1 MVLSCNNHA
10 ASHSIYRSIMVWTES
25 KDLSLLRT
33 IAAEGIFVNTKAGSR
48 ERGAAWLNVASALA
62 AESLTVTARSVR
74 DRYNILA
81 RKWKAKVGA
90 EEKESGGGE
99 KHMTEVEVLLE
110 ELVELESE
118 SEKVAEQQNEEKKA
132 AAEKEKKQATEMRQR
147 ALERFGET
155 RKRQTETEKEE
166 GKKETKR
173 RSGGGALEWLKE
185 KGESLRE
192 LKEKELQDKK
202 QEREIQKMQHEQFVG
217 QLQATQVANNEQ
229 MKMFQQQMLQQMQ
242 QQQHQQQQ
250 QQQQFTMLQHQMM
263 VMMQQH
269 AQLMSNLLKKDE

>member
-1 MVLSCNNHA
+1 
-10 ASHSIYRSIMVWTES
+10 MVWTES

-48 ERGAAWLNVASALA
+48 ERGAAWLNVASALM

-74 DRYNILA
+74 DRYHILA
-81 RKWKAKVGA
+81 KKWKAKVGA

-99 KHMTEVEVLLE
+99 KDMTEVEVLLE

-118 SEKVAEQQNEEKKA
+118 SEKVAEQQNEAKKA
-132 AAEKEKKQATEMRQR
+132 AAAKEKKQATEMRQR

-173 RSGGGALEWLKE
+173 RRSGGGALEWLKE

-202 QEREIQKMQHEQFVG
+202 EEREIQKMQHEQFVG
-217 QLQATQVANNEQ
+217 QLQATQIANNDQ

-269 AQLMSNLLKKDE
+269 AQLMSNLLKKDD